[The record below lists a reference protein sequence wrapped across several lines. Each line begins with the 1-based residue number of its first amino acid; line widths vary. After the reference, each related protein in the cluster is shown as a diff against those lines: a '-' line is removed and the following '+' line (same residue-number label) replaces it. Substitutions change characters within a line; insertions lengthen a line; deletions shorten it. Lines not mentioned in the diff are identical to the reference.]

1 MEDLVIIMLLGFCQ
15 NAPGIYARKHQSA
28 SATQMGFF
36 FIYFLSFNAQVGN
49 LRCDH
54 RSGSQTLTPH
64 SQAVQLLSRAERL
77 ADAVTPRM

>member
-1 MEDLVIIMLLGFCQ
+1 MRLEFMQENINQLRQRRWD
-15 NAPGIYARKHQSA
+15 
-28 SATQMGFF
+28 FF

-64 SQAVQLLSRAERL
+64 SGGAVALQS
-77 ADAVTPRM
+77 